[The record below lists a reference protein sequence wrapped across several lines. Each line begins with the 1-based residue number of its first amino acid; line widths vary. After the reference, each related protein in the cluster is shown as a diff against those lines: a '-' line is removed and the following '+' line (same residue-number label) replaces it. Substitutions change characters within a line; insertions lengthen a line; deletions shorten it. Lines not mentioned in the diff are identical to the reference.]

1 MKHFFGEGVS
11 DVAESI
17 ETRVMA
23 AIARMQYIDVSSLS
37 PAATFDQLGMT
48 SLDALALINELEE
61 EFKIEIPNDQAMLL
75 STVKEAVECVRSL
88 APPGTEGAE
97 GAGPQS

>member
-1 MKHFFGEGVS
+1 M
-11 DVAESI
+11 AESI
-17 ETRVMA
+17 ENRVMA
-23 AIARMQYIDVSSLS
+23 AIARMQYIDAGSLS

-75 STVKEAVECVRSL
+75 STVKEAVECVRAL
-88 APPGTEGAE
+88 LPPAQEGVSQ
-97 GAGPQS
+97 P